1 MEWWNRLHTLTKI
14 ALVCLI
20 LGKMHFIP
28 ATLAIFL
35 AYEYALFFVVV
46 YTAFIVAAVLF
57 SLARIKQIIKEDRVN
72 V

>member
-1 MEWWNRLHTLTKI
+1 
-14 ALVCLI
+14 
-20 LGKMHFIP
+20 MHFIP